1 MYRWTKTENPK
12 KSRGLCETLDFL
24 YQEKKKIMIYY
35 FSTTGNSLALARKLG
50 EALDDKIISI
60 TRTSGT
66 VLEGPAIGLVFPVYY
81 GDVPANVA
89 EFVRSHDF
97 PEGSYVYALGTCG
110 STWGRSFRTLQQM
123 LEAKGCR
130 LSWSRA
136 VPLIANS
143 TICSRSHIGYD
154 LKKLEKEDAV
164 AREAAEAEKKRLE
177 DHSQEQDSLMA
188 GLFDTWL
195 GRKLGEWYLGI
206 QVAPDRCVRC
216 GACVRLCPVENIH
229 LGEKYAVMGDHCL
242 HCLACLHGCPH
253 QAITVRGR
261 VVLKEDQYRHPGV
274 TAKELER

>member
-1 MYRWTKTENPK
+1 
-12 KSRGLCETLDFL
+12 
-24 YQEKKKIMIYY
+24 MIYY

-110 STWGRSFRTLQQM
+110 STWGRSFRTLQQL

-143 TICSRSHIGYD
+143 TICGRSHIGYD
-154 LKKLEKEDAV
+154 LHKLDKEPEVVKEAV
-164 AREAAEAEKKRLE
+164 EAIRNRKENHSLE
-177 DHSQEQDSLMA
+177 TGSLMA
-188 GLFDTWL
+188 SLFDNPI
-195 GRKLGEWYLGI
+195 GHAIGDWYMRI
-206 QVAPDRCVRC
+206 QVDPDRCKKC
-216 GACVRLCPVENIH
+216 GECVRLCPVENIH

>member
-1 MYRWTKTENPK
+1 
-12 KSRGLCETLDFL
+12 
-24 YQEKKKIMIYY
+24 MIYY

-50 EALDDKIISI
+50 EATKDKVCSL
-60 TRTSGT
+60 TRTKGKS
-66 VLEGPAIGLVFPVYY
+66 LEGPALGLVFPVYY

-89 EFVRSHDF
+89 DFVRNHDF
-97 PEGSYVYALGTCG
+97 PEGAYVYALATCG
-110 STWGRSFRTLQQM
+110 TTWGRSFRTLQQL
-123 LEAKGCR
+123 LEKKGCR
-130 LSWSRA
+130 LAWSRA

-154 LKKLEKEDAV
+154 LKKLEKEDPV
-164 AREAAEAEKKRLE
+164 VREAAEAVEKRME

-195 GRKLGEWYLGI
+195 GRKLGEWYLGV

-216 GACVRLCPVENIH
+216 GECVRLCPVENIQ
-229 LGEKYAVMGDHCL
+229 LGEKSAVMGNHCL

-274 TAKELER
+274 TVKELER